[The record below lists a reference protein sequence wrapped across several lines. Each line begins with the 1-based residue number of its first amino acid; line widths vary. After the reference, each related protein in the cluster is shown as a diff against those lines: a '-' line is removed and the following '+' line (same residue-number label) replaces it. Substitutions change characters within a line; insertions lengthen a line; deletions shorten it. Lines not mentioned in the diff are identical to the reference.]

1 VIRLLT
7 GPSGL
12 RIPVVTGDFSFL
24 QESRPSLGSTR
35 SPIQCLPG
43 FCPRHKTA
51 GASSQPLTSVQCR
64 GWEQV
69 EQFLYPP
76 PPPKSFHGVDSVL
89 FTLSC
94 FAVLG
99 GWVGGKIVS
108 LTLLLFYR
116 YKYHS
121 LHRWLGVTA
130 RMGRR
135 KDWLRWLRLQPEE
148 RCGLRVLVYCP
159 WHNKLLNGL
168 PWHSAKHFSSFS
180 YVISLNAWQLTRWKK
195 WNWCLINNHSRL
207 LPWLSQY
214 TTTVNSSQDCS

>member
-1 VIRLLT
+1 MTFLFSKSPDHLWGPPGLQFSVYPGSVPGIRRPGRQVNHLL
-7 GPSGL
+7 PSSA
-12 RIPVVTGDFSFL
+12 VVENKWSN
-24 QESRPSLGSTR
+24 SST
-35 SPIQCLPG
+35 
-43 FCPRHKTA
+43 
-51 GASSQPLTSVQCR
+51 
-64 GWEQV
+64 
-69 EQFLYPP
+69 PP
-76 PPPKSFHGVDSVL
+76 PTKSFHGVDSVL